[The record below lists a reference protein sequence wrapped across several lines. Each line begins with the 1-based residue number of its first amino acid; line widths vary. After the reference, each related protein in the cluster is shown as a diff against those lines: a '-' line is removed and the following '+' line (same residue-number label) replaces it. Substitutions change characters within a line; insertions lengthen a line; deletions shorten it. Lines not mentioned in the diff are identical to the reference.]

1 MKLYKEKSS
10 QYEGSLCISPSAI
23 EKGKIVIETNMTQI
37 ASGKSAAAGI
47 RLSREEARE
56 LATELMNLADHLFF
70 EEIREKQKQSQNNI
84 KLKHAKQILEECIE
98 SLKE

>member
-1 MKLYKEKSS
+1 MKLYKEKSA
-10 QYEGSLCISPSAI
+10 QYEGSLCISPSVI
-23 EKGKIVIETNMTQI
+23 ENGKIVIEIDMTQI

-70 EEIREKQKQSQNNI
+70 EEIREKQKQSQNKI
-84 KLKHAKQILEECIE
+84 KLQQAKQILEECIE
-98 SLKE
+98 SLKG

>member
-1 MKLYKEKSS
+1 MKVYKEKSA

-23 EKGKIVIETNMTQI
+23 EKGKIVIETSMTQI

-47 RLSREEARE
+47 RLSREDARE

-70 EEIREKQKQSQNNI
+70 EEIREKQ
-84 KLKHAKQILEECIE
+84 AKEKESLELEKAKEILEKCIE
-98 SLKE
+98 SLKG